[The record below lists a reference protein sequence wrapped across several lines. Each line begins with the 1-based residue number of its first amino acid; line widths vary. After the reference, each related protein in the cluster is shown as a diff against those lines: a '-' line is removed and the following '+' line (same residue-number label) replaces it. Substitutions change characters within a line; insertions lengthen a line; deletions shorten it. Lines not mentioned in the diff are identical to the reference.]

1 MRKLPRRPELR
12 SGRAGNDECSLE
24 HRIYAPFPTQS
35 QEVVR
40 RQRQRLVELVHRLGP
55 RVVYELIDHLDR
67 DHGLGLI
74 STACSNASPGSTP
87 RSCARSAA
95 TGSPRCMSSGAP
107 DDGRRVF

>member
-1 MRKLPRRPELR
+1 MTASEHNTG
-12 SGRAGNDECSLE
+12 SDGLE

-67 DHGLGLI
+67 DHGLGADLDRLLERFAGLDPEI
-74 STACSNASPGSTP
+74 LRQVGGDRFVSVHVVGGS
-87 RSCARSAA
+87 R
-95 TGSPRCMSSGAP
+95 
-107 DDGRRVF
+107 

>member
-12 SGRAGNDECSLE
+12 SGRAGNDECGLE

-67 DHGLGLI
+67 DHGLGADLDRLLERFAGLDPEI
-74 STACSNASPGSTP
+74 LRQVGGDRFASVHVVGGS
-87 RSCARSAA
+87 R
-95 TGSPRCMSSGAP
+95 
-107 DDGRRVF
+107 